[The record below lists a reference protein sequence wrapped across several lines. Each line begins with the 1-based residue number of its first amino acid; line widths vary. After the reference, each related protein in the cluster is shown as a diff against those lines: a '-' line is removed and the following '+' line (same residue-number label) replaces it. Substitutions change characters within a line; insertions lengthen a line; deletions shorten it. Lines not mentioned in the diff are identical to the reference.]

1 MKISGINH
9 INIVTTS
16 EKLAEVVAF
25 YERIIGLKQGMRAVS
40 KRNGAWLYCKDTA
53 IIHVSVVEAP
63 PYPGS
68 DTPFNHVALSC
79 SGVDAC
85 LETLARNAIPY
96 TIDFRSPPEMTQI
109 FVFDPAGI
117 RIELNFTG
125 EKPGNYPGAST

>member
-1 MKISGINH
+1 MDISGINH
-9 INIVTTS
+9 INIVVTS
-16 EKLAEVVAF
+16 DKLADVVAF
-25 YERIIGLKQGMRAVS
+25 YEHIIGLKQGMRAAS
-40 KRNGAWLYCKDTA
+40 KRNGAWLYCGNAA
-53 IIHVSVVEAP
+53 IIHVSVVENP
-63 PYPGS
+63 PYPGA

-79 SGVDAC
+79 SGVDSC

-125 EKPGNYPGAST
+125 EKPSNLTGAST